1 MSNRI
6 TKLLLQDELY
16 SIVYDDTAIL
26 NRLDNI
32 ENSIS
37 NIENNI
43 DGINGSIGT
52 INNNISSIN
61 TNKANKASTLAGYG
75 ITNAY
80 TKTEVDNGFVSTNQF
95 KVIQGFGRFG
105 HLESGT
111 KNTLHIYSMGST
123 YVSFLIFGHISGV
136 TVGLIVACSMIS
148 TQPQITNFGNVLD
161 ITVTKENNT
170 DLYID
175 FNSIYVNINMLSSV
189 GGLYEWVTR

>member
-1 MSNRI
+1 MANRI
-6 TKLLLQDELY
+6 TKLLLQDELF
-16 SIVYDDTAIL
+16 SIAYDDSTIL

-32 ENSIS
+32 DSSISSIENSIDS
-37 NIENNI
+37 
-43 DGINGSIGT
+43 ING
-52 INNNISSIN
+52 NISSIN
-61 TNKANKASTLAGYG
+61 TNKASKASTLAGYG
-75 ITNAY
+75 ITDTY

-111 KNTLHIYSMGST
+111 KNALHIYNMGSI
-123 YVSFLIFGHISGV
+123 YVSFLIFGHISGI
-136 TVGLIVACSMIS
+136 TIGLIVACSMAS

-175 FNSIYVNINMLSSV
+175 FNSMYVNINMLSSV

>member
-16 SIVYDDTAIL
+16 SIAYDDTTIL

-32 ENSIS
+32 ENSI
-37 NIENNI
+37 
-43 DGINGSIGT
+43 D
-52 INNNISSIN
+52 SIN
-61 TNKANKASTLAGYG
+61 SNKANKASTLAGYG

-136 TVGLIVACSMIS
+136 TVGLIVACSMTS

-170 DLYID
+170 DLYIA